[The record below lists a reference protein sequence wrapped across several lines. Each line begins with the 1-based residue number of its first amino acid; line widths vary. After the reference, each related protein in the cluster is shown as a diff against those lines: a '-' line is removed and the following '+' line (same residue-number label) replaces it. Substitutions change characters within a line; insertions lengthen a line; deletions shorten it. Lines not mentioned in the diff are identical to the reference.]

1 MIPMDPSDGEII
13 IMYCAIRMYFEMES
27 KVQILSPTLRNL
39 HRQFFKTLVLQVV
52 TPTVTLFAPV
62 TVLIYLPLFDL
73 QLDLPF
79 GIFLST
85 LSIFPGTDAIIVMYV
100 VQDYSFT
107 HIGSTFFNSRIQQVF
122 GLGLFIQGPMTQMII
137 TVNRFLVIMFS
148 PTSVPKYSTHI
159 TVAALSLTWLAGI
172 WWSTIPGFEDN
183 CFVPFTFDHVGFYFT
198 ECNQKIVVWVA
209 CIIVSLAVFNNTMN
223 IVLGIKL
230 AISAK
235 KMRGISSEVARNR
248 SRQTTRFFIQ
258 SCIQDWLTALVCG
271 TNIISVEL
279 LCPNNACMHL
289 TTFAV
294 DSMSYT
300 VDGFVMFVFNFK
312 RANKNSI
319 RSNGLKTTKET
330 SSRIVS
336 YMYTLKSIC
345 TH

>member
-1 MIPMDPSDGEII
+1 MSLLVYLCYIGP
-13 IMYCAIRMYFEMES
+13 
-27 KVQILSPTLRNL
+27 VNL
-39 HRQFFKTLVLQVV
+39 F
-52 TPTVTLFAPV
+52 
-62 TVLIYLPLFDL
+62 
-73 QLDLPF
+73 
-79 GIFLST
+79 
-85 LSIFPGTDAIIVMYV
+85 
-100 VQDYSFT
+100 FT

-300 VDGFVMFVFNFK
+300 VDGWVD
-312 RANKNSI
+312 R
-319 RSNGLKTTKET
+319 
-330 SSRIVS
+330 
-336 YMYTLKSIC
+336 Y
-345 TH
+345 